1 MKGQRAL
8 AQQMKERD
16 QQSWQMYQ
24 DSVKRAETPSY
35 AEAQREK
42 ELKAHTEWKEG
53 HDYRKPPPGLVSVDY
68 ADPAAR
74 QRQREARLSTGD
86 MGIFGLG
93 NSAEANPT
101 AVALAKTNMAD
112 EHDRDAS
119 SQYESDVRAE
129 DQYQRTGNSN
139 LLMAQDWARNST
151 LLGSAGN
158 MSQSATNARIQTQ
171 PQSLLPAIVGG
182 LFGAGSQLLMGS
194 MGMGAGGGG
203 GGGG

>member
-1 MKGQRAL
+1 MKGANAL
-8 AQQMKERD
+8 AAQMKARD

-24 DSVKRAETPSY
+24 DSVKRAETPSF
-35 AEAQREK
+35 AEASREK
-42 ELKAHTEWKEG
+42 ELKDHTAWKEG
-53 HDYRKPPPGLVSVDY
+53 RDYRKPPPGLVSVNY

-74 QRQREARLSTGD
+74 QRQREARMTTGD
-86 MGIFGLG
+86 VGILGLG
-93 NSAEANPT
+93 NSSDANPT

-112 EHDRDAS
+112 EYDRDAAG
-119 SQYESDVRAE
+119 QYESDVRTE

-158 MSQSATNARIQTQ
+158 MSQSATRARIDTQ

-194 MGMGAGGGG
+194 MGAGGGVG
-203 GGGG
+203 